1 MMLAMNGISASI
13 LLTIAIYSGEA
24 QLFVNF
30 VIKHPIVIKHI
41 LLLAL
46 AGGLGQGF
54 IFYMVIEFGVLPCSI
69 VTTARKFFTI
79 LFSVSFFEN
88 SLQMHQW
95 YGAVLVFGGLFS
107 DILFTKEMSSLEVS
121 EEEKNY
127 AEKRPINQTVN
138 GLIEAKAYKITED
151 SFVEIPVL

>member
-1 MMLAMNGISASI
+1 MMLAMNGISAII
-13 LLTIAIYSGEA
+13 LLTIAIISGD
-24 QLFVNF
+24 LLLFINFVND
-30 VIKHPIVIKHI
+30 HPTVIKHI
-41 LLLAL
+41 GLLAL
-46 AGGLGQGF
+46 AGGLGQTF

-107 DILFTKEMSSLEVS
+107 DILFTNETQSIPEKEQTS
-121 EEEKNY
+121 EEKVSL
-127 AEKRPINQTVN
+127 AEASSGVVKDQ
-138 GLIEAKAYKITED
+138 AAYKISD
-151 SFVEIPVL
+151 NSFVEIML